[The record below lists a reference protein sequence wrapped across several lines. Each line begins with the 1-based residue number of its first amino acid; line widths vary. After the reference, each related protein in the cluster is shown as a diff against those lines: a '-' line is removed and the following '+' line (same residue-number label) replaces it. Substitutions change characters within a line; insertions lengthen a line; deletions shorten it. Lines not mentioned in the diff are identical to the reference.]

1 MHEAG
6 VRDGSG
12 FRRPVPGGGVPF
24 RVQASRSG
32 FRRPVLGGDI
42 PFRVQAS
49 RSRRGGGVVHRAER
63 AVDGGGAAAFD
74 SDVRVEFVNGR

>member
-12 FRRPVPGGGVPF
+12 FRRPVPGAG
-24 RVQASRSG
+24 A
-32 FRRPVLGGDI
+32 
-42 PFRVQAS
+42 
-49 RSRRGGGVVHRAER
+49 VVHRAER
-63 AVDGGGAAAFD
+63 AVDDGGAAAFD

>member
-32 FRRPVLGGDI
+32 FRRPVPG
-42 PFRVQAS
+42 A
-49 RSRRGGGVVHRAER
+49 GGVVHRAER